1 MSHAAEEACSLWNL
15 LPRILSRMSNQ
26 DRTAAATGNQD
37 QHVSEM
43 EALLQAEGVDMAPD
57 DCANETEWKDLIEEL
72 MGFRELSH
80 AEVNRKRKRLTFASF
95 QDVNMVSKIIA
106 TEALVEPN
114 MKKMRTLLSKT
125 SAIVNIPRLPD
136 VAKHERESLKSK
148 WRGRI
153 NLLTCHSG
161 LAVLSLEFGLW
172 TIDQYVRGR
181 ATI

>member
-1 MSHAAEEACSLWNL
+1 MNDLLEEVGLDPNSL
-15 LPRILSRMSNQ
+15 LPPENVDLSAPGH
-26 DRTAAATGNQD
+26 DAATWCQML
-37 QHVSEM
+37 QQ
-43 EALLQAEGVDMAPD
+43 AL
-57 DCANETEWKDLIEEL
+57 DCK
-72 MGFRELSH
+72 ELSF